1 MLVLSRKNG
10 QKIIINDD
18 IEITILESKFDNC
31 KIAINAPKDIKIYRE
46 EVYRQ
51 IQQSNELSHSS
62 SAESIDSLLSLVD
75 EVNTENKQKE
85 NKVILKKKED
95 E

>member
-18 IEITILESKFDNC
+18 IEITILETKFDNC

-51 IQQSNELSHSS
+51 IQHSNKLSHTN
-62 SAESIDSLLSLVD
+62 SAESIDSLLSLVEEKKD
-75 EVNTENKQKE
+75 INQSPKD
-85 NKVILKKKED
+85 NKVIIKKKED
-95 E
+95 